1 MVMKKQLFKTKMK
14 IIKIVKIIKT
24 AKLIIIKVSK
34 KVNSYLKNQKQVK
47 ILEWLKNKVAKL
59 VK

>member
-1 MVMKKQLFKTKMK
+1 MK